1 MINTTTAVQF
11 NQILR
16 QASLVLI
23 SILLA
28 KSGLTTGDIGVYE
41 TLLFIGTTLS
51 YFWLNALIQ
60 TSLTFIPAHS
70 DTEKPKIVFNIFL
83 IFNGLSII
91 LFIILYLF
99 KYPITLFFT
108 EKTDLPYFELYA
120 LYLVLNFPPF
130 LLESLWTIENRPLS
144 IIVYSVVSNIFLPFV
159 IVLPLWLG
167 KPFVWSF
174 YGMIAVAA
182 IRYIWLIIHILHK
195 NKSPIVSFNIIRSFL
210 LLALPLMAYSFLNGF
225 VTSFTSWIVN
235 WFHNGDTYS
244 FAVFRYGAR
253 EFPLALALAT
263 GLSNSM
269 IPVIARDEVSGF
281 AILKKKSERLWHI
294 LFPTSI
300 ILMLTAKML
309 FPIVFNPSF
318 ADSANVFCVFLLLLT
333 SRALFPQAIL
343 LALKETKTMLWI
355 SIIETLVIVV
365 LCFLLIKPLDT
376 VLASRFFG
384 EGVAWALV
392 IGFLLEK
399 ILIIVFLKR
408 RYQIEF
414 QDYTNVTLY
423 FIYSILLILSY
434 GIQYFLRV

>member
-1 MINTTTAVQF
+1 MITTTTAVQL

-28 KSGLTTGDIGVYE
+28 KSGLTTDDIGVYE
-41 TLLFIGTTLS
+41 TLLFIGTTVS

-60 TSLTFIPAHS
+60 TALAFIPSLS
-70 DTEKPKIVFNIFL
+70 DNEKPKTIFNIFI
-83 IFNGLSII
+83 IFNGLSLLLFAI
-91 LFIILYLF
+91 LLLF
-99 KYPITLFFT
+99 KYPISVFFAG
-108 EKTDLPYFELYA
+108 KTDLPFFELYA
-120 LYLVLNFPPF
+120 VYLVLNFPPL
-130 LLESLWTIENRPLS
+130 LLESLWTVENRPLS
-144 IIVYSVVSNIFLPFV
+144 IVAYSVVSHIFLPFA
-159 IVLPLWLG
+159 IVVPLWLG
-167 KPFVWSF
+167 KPFMWSF
-174 YGMIAVAA
+174 YGMIAIAA
-182 IRYIWLIIHILHK
+182 LRYIWLIIKILQNNN
-195 NKSPIVSFNIIRSFL
+195 NKTVSTDIIRSFL

-235 WFHNGDTYS
+235 WFHNGDTHI

-269 IPVIARDEVSGF
+269 IPVIAKDTTDGLAV
-281 AILKKKSERLWHI
+281 LKKKSEKLWHI

-300 ILMLTAKML
+300 VLMLTAKML

-318 ADSANVFCVFLLLLT
+318 ADSAGVFCVFLLLLT
-333 SRALFPQAIL
+333 SRALFPQSIL

-376 VLASRFFG
+376 
-384 EGVAWALV
+384 EGVAWALA

-399 ILIIVFLKR
+399 ILIVVFLKR
-408 RYQIEF
+408 RYNIDF
-414 QDYTNVTLY
+414 QDYTNIKLY
-423 FIYSILLILSY
+423 FLYAILLIISY
-434 GIQYFLRV
+434 IIQFLY

>member
-1 MINTTTAVQF
+1 MITTTAAVQF

-16 QASLVLI
+16 QASLVII

-28 KSGLTTGDIGVYE
+28 KSGLTTHDIGDYE
-41 TLLFIGTTLS
+41 SLLFIGTTLS

-60 TSLTFIPAHS
+60 TSLTFIPS
-70 DTEKPKIVFNIFL
+70 VIESEKPKTIFNIFL
-83 IFNGLSII
+83 IFNSLSVV
-91 LFIILYLF
+91 LFILLYFF
-99 KYPITLFFT
+99 KYPIALFLT

-120 LYLVLNFPPF
+120 VYLVLNFPPL
-130 LLESLWTIENRPLS
+130 LLESLWIVENRPLS
-144 IIVYSVVSNIFLPFV
+144 IIAYAIVSHILLPFA
-159 IVLPLWLG
+159 IALPLWLG

-174 YGMIAVAA
+174 YGMITVA
-182 IRYIWLIIHILHK
+182 IMRYIWLLINTLQNNSSRIMSL
-195 NKSPIVSFNIIRSFL
+195 NIIRTFL
-210 LLALPLMAYSFLNGF
+210 ILALPLMAYSFLNGF
-225 VTSFTSWIVN
+225 VTSFTNWIVN
-235 WFHNGDTYS
+235 WFHNGDTHI

-269 IPVIARDEVSGF
+269 IPVIAQNTTEGF
-281 AILKKKSERLWHI
+281 AVLKRKSERLLHI

-300 ILMLTAKML
+300 VLMLTAKTL

-355 SIIETLVIVV
+355 SIIETIVIVV
-365 LCFLLIKPLDT
+365 LSFLLIKPFDT
-376 VLASRFFG
+376 
-384 EGVAWALV
+384 EGVAWAWV

-399 ILIIVFLKR
+399 VLIVTFLKR
-408 RYQIEF
+408 RYQIGVQE
-414 QDYTNVTLY
+414 YTNIRLY
-423 FIYSILLILSY
+423 LGYSLLLMGSY
-434 GIQYFLRV
+434 MIQWLY

>member
-1 MINTTTAVQF
+1 MITTTTAVQF

-60 TSLTFIPAHS
+60 TSLTFIPHHS

-83 IFNGLSII
+83 IFNALSLT
-91 LFIILYLF
+91 LFVILYLF
-99 KYPITLFFT
+99 KYPISLFFT
-108 EKTDLPYFELYA
+108 EKTDLPFFELYA
-120 LYLVLNFPPF
+120 VYLVLNFPPL

-144 IIVYSVVSNIFLPFV
+144 ILAYSVVSHIFLPFA
-159 IVLPLWLG
+159 IVVPLWFG
-167 KPFVWSF
+167 KPFLWSF

-182 IRYIWLIIHILHK
+182 LRYIWLILHILQN
-195 NKSPIVSFNIIRSFL
+195 NKSKTVSIDIIRSFL

-235 WFHNGDTYS
+235 WFHNGDTHI

-263 GLSNSM
+263 GLSNSL
-269 IPVIARDEVSGF
+269 IPVIAKDTTDGLV
-281 AILKKKSERLWHI
+281 ILKKKSERLWHI

-300 ILMLTAKML
+300 VLMLTAKTL

-318 ADSANVFCVFLLLLT
+318 ADSAGVFCVFLLLLT
-333 SRALFPQAIL
+333 SRALFPQSIL

-376 VLASRFFG
+376 
-384 EGVAWALV
+384 EGVAWSLV
-392 IGFLLEK
+392 LGFLLEK

-408 RYQIEF
+408 RHRIDF
-414 QDYTNVTLY
+414 QDYTNINLY
-423 FIYSILLILSY
+423 FVYSFILLLTY
-434 GIQYFLRV
+434 FIQQLF

>member
-1 MINTTTAVQF
+1 MITTTTAVQF

-41 TLLFIGTTLS
+41 TLMFIGTTVS

-60 TSLTFIPAHS
+60 TALAFIPSLS
-70 DTEKPKIVFNIFL
+70 DKEKPKTIFNIFL
-83 IFNGLSII
+83 IFNGLSLLLFAI
-91 LFIILYLF
+91 LLLF
-99 KYPITLFFT
+99 KYPISLFFT
-108 EKTDLPYFELYA
+108 GKTDLPFFELYA
-120 LYLVLNFPPF
+120 LYLVLNFPPL
-130 LLESLWTIENRPLS
+130 LLESLWTVENRPLS
-144 IIVYSVVSNIFLPFV
+144 IIAYSVVSHIFLPFA
-159 IVLPLWLG
+159 IVVPLWFG
-167 KPFVWSF
+167 KPFLWSF
-174 YGMIAVAA
+174 YGLITVAA
-182 IRYIWLIIHILHK
+182 IRYIWLTIHILQN
-195 NKSPIVSFNIIRSFL
+195 NKSKILSIDIIRSFL

-235 WFHNGDTYS
+235 WFHNGDTHI

-263 GLSNSM
+263 GLSNSL
-269 IPVIARDEVSGF
+269 IPVIAKDTTDGLAV
-281 AILKKKSERLWHI
+281 LKKKSERLWHI

-300 ILMLTAKML
+300 VLMLTARTL

-318 ADSANVFCVFLLLLT
+318 ADSAGVFCVFLLLLT
-333 SRALFPQAIL
+333 SRALFPQSIL

-365 LCFLLIKPLDT
+365 LCFLLIKPFDT
-376 VLASRFFG
+376 

-392 IGFLLEK
+392 LGFLVEK
-399 ILIIVFLKR
+399 ILIIAFLKK
-408 RYQIEF
+408 RYTIDF
-414 QDYTNVTLY
+414 QDYTNVKLY
-423 FIYSILLILSY
+423 LIYSFLLLSS
-434 GIQYFLRV
+434 YFVQHLF